1 MKNRWLPLII
11 TLFVAVVLA
20 FVVDDF
26 VYKVL
31 VAPLL
36 YVLWFITLVLSNLS
50 QVIYWGALIVVALI
64 VAARSTPRAKTVRRK
79 KQASLVENQGAV
91 ATWAR
96 LLQGAEKSEFFK
108 WRLAQALRRFAQDL
122 LFPSKRER
130 FGNRERP
137 RLPSD
142 LPPEIEAY
150 FQVRMPGTRPAFW
163 FWRRRLAGQRP
174 VALDLDPETVVVYL
188 ENKLDPLVG
197 E

>member
-1 MKNRWLPLII
+1 VKNRWLPLVIS
-11 TLFVAVVLA
+11 LCVAGVLA
-20 FVVDDF
+20 LVVDDF
-26 VYKVL
+26 VYSIL

-36 YVLWFITLVLSNLS
+36 YVFWFVTLVLSNLS
-50 QVIYWGALIVVALI
+50 QVVYWVALIVVALV
-64 VAARSTPRAKTVRRK
+64 VAARSTPRAKTARRK
-79 KQASLVENQGAV
+79 KQVNLVENQGAV

-96 LLQGAEKSEFFK
+96 LLQGAAKSEFFK

-130 FGNRERP
+130 YGKRERP

-150 FQVRMPGTRPAFW
+150 FQVRMPGTRPVLW
-163 FWRRRLAGQRP
+163 FWRRASQRP
-174 VALDLDPETVVVYL
+174 AALDLDPETVVVYL
-188 ENKLDPLVG
+188 ENKLDPLLG